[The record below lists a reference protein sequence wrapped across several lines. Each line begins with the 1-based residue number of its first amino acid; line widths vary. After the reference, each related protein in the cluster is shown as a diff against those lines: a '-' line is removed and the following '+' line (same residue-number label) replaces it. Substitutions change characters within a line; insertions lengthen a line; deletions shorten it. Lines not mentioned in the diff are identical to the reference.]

1 MRALADLDT
10 EAPALIFKALGDPI
24 RLRIL
29 ALLSQAELCV
39 CHIESAL
46 DLPQPTVSRHLA
58 ILRNAGVVGTRR
70 QGTWIFY
77 RVAQQ
82 EDPVSR
88 RQLRGLLQS
97 LRSDKATKEQV
108 RRLLAAKGPTA
119 CL

>member
-1 MRALADLDT
+1 
-10 EAPALIFKALGDPI
+10 
-24 RLRIL
+24 
-29 ALLSQAELCV
+29 V

-58 ILRNAGVVGTRR
+58 ILRTARVVETRR

-77 RVAQQ
+77 RLAQQ
-82 EDPVSR
+82 ENALIQ
-88 RQLRGLLQS
+88 RQLRGLVQS
-97 LRSDKATKEQV
+97 LRSDEATKEQV